1 MWSDRKVLIIKVIE
15 IKNKTKKNKQL
26 LLSGKIN
33 ILNWVFFQGP
43 VKIGKLLNH
52 HLNLNQLKS
61 ELPPA
66 RREKHFS
73 RDVLKN
79 RKKRRPKIWWKH
91 LKYCLV
97 LILRKLKMNSRGYIK
112 KWWETLIRYLRMNKT
127 ISYCC
132 SSNWRKLFI
141 WWKYNVF
148 YSYLIFVFK
157 FFPEIKDMGFL
168 IFLEMIWR
176 WTLIETI
183 YITSEQKRECKHC
196 KTKYLK
202 YLGQNNSKQK

>member
-1 MWSDRKVLIIKVIE
+1 MTIQSCCLYF
-15 IKNKTKKNKQL
+15 
-26 LLSGKIN
+26 LSLS
-33 ILNWVFFQGP
+33 ILSKFSISIASQKCNFILVFQGP

-66 RREKHFS
+66 RRVKHFS

-168 IFLEMIWR
+168 IFRNYMEEDIDRNYLYCQ
-176 WTLIETI
+176 WTK
-183 YITSEQKRECKHC
+183 KRMQ
-196 KTKYLK
+196 TL
-202 YLGQNNSKQK
+202 QNKIS